1 MRDQLVVAGARDTWR
16 HTADL
21 LFLLERPVLREAF
34 FPSGATL
41 PVERARPAD
50 RDPILD
56 IARIHDGD
64 SGAAIM
70 SEWWKQAAHMFSV
83 VRGSAGEVVGFYVMA
98 RPQDI
103 PRSLAEC
110 DPLLAVWLSY
120 VQARGSDP
128 RRPYLLIRCLLSR
141 ADGRTPKSGV
151 GGLRFGCQAS
161 VSGESASSG
170 GVYGDPGTCVGST
183 GCDRPR
189 V

>member
-1 MRDQLVVAGARDTWR
+1 MDKPVRAAQQSAPAPRCPSSPCRIPGLKRHVIVRDPKIVLRFCLGGRTVADAHVVLDRRGDQVFGQTHDIDHIDEGASWR

-50 RDPILD
+50 RDAILD

-83 VRGSAGEVVGFYVMA
+83 ARGSAGEVVGFYVMA
-98 RPQDI
+98 RHKDI
-103 PRSLAEC
+103 PRSLTGC

-120 VQARGSDP
+120 VQTRG
-128 RRPYLLIRCLLSR
+128 
-141 ADGRTPKSGV
+141 
-151 GGLRFGCQAS
+151 
-161 VSGESASSG
+161 
-170 GVYGDPGTCVGST
+170 
-183 GCDRPR
+183 
-189 V
+189 